1 VKKAGLMIFVAI
13 VLVTL
18 LAFVPAC
25 PATPE
30 DEVPTTPPTTSPPT
44 TAPPAPESIKVG
56 TLVSLT
62 GFDAAIGVPS
72 KIGYELGAEKINQDG
87 GVYVKEFDKK
97 IPLELIYLD
106 IEGDAETA
114 VARAEALNS
123 QYNVSVAT
131 GTTMISAAAEIFEKN
146 KLPAISVAST
156 ISALGLAG
164 YQYWF
169 SLDALN
175 WDIAPM
181 IVQVFDSLPAETRPT
196 KWALFEEQMFFVT
209 ELTDAVKQA
218 LADKGIDIVYEGQY
232 ATLAP
237 DLSPLI
243 NGAKNAGAEVLFS
256 SANTGDAITTLRQSK
271 ELGFNPKA
279 IIIIRGCDDPAWADL
294 GPMGEYVIGNNF
306 WSSVLPF
313 AGNEE
318 LVAAHIAE
326 YGTEPHPL
334 VGSPYAAIQVIADAI
349 ERAGTLDRDAIRG
362 AISATD
368 MMTVKGQIKFNETGG
383 VIDPVYLLQQWQN
396 GVQEIVW
403 PDDLATKPLVYPIP

>member
-1 VKKAGLMIFVAI
+1 MIFVAI
-13 VLVTL
+13 ALVTL

-25 PATPE
+25 DGGA
-30 DEVPTTPPTTSPPT
+30 TTPPTTTPATTPATTPPT

-56 TLVSLT
+56 VLVSLT
-62 GFDAAIGVPS
+62 GFDAAIGEPA

-106 IEGDAETA
+106 IEGDAETS

-175 WDIAPM
+175 WDIAPL
-181 IVQVFDSLPAETRPT
+181 IVKVFDSLPADTRPT

-209 ELTDAVKQA
+209 ELTEAIRQA
-218 LADKGIDIVYEGQY
+218 AADKGISIVYEGQY
-232 ATLAP
+232 ATGAP

-243 NGAKNAGAEVLFS
+243 NGAKGAGAEVLFS

-306 WSSVLPF
+306 WAPTLPF

-318 LVAAHIAE
+318 LVAAHMAE
-326 YGTEPHPL
+326 YGTAPHPL

-349 ERAGTLDRDAIRG
+349 ERAGTLDRDAIKD
-362 AISATD
+362 ALHATD

-383 VIDPVYLLQQWQN
+383 VIDPIYLLQQWQN

-403 PDDLATKPLVYPIP
+403 PDDMATKALVYPIP